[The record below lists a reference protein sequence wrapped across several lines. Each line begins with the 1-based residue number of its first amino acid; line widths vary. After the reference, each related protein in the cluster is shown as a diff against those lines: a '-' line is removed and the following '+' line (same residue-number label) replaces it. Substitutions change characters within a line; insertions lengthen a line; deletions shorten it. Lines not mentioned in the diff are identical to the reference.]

1 MRPYS
6 GNRLAVPREV
16 RSKHFFYKAQ
26 AVTCSSASLDK
37 LAHLVK
43 PLLRRRA
50 VGDTIEV
57 VGRETVLRECGIVA
71 AAAWDE
77 VSDALPKF
85 TEEAED
91 TLEILGCEWASP
103 HADPILGSAIYSLV
117 IHTGPFPYRM
127 QTFHTH
133 RRRAEGYEVSEL
145 VTSTRD
151 LRVGETFVFDPSVPH
166 CVVPER
172 PHQEQFLVLMQA
184 KFADVDEKDRAHLL
198 RNIKPALG
206 DQDERPSPRWE

>member
-1 MRPYS
+1 MRAYS
-6 GNRLAVPREV
+6 GNRLAVPHGV

-26 AVTCSSASLDK
+26 APTCSSASLDK

-57 VGRETVLRECGIVA
+57 VGRETVLRECGSAA

-77 VSDALPKF
+77 VSTALPKF

-91 TLEILGCEWASP
+91 DLEILGCEWSRP
-103 HADPILGSAIYSLV
+103 HVDPILGNAIYSLV

-127 QTFHTH
+127 QTLHT
-133 RRRAEGYEVSEL
+133 RRRRIEGYEVSEL

-151 LRVGETFVFDPSVPH
+151 LRVGETFVFDPTTPH
-166 CVVPER
+166 WVVPER
-172 PHQEQFLVLMQA
+172 PHQEQILVLMQA
-184 KFADVDEKDRAHLL
+184 KFADVDEEDRAHLL
-198 RNIKPALG
+198 RNIKPEVG
-206 DQDERPSPRWE
+206 DRNEQPSPQYK